1 MCHEKGIPFVD
12 LGATAKMY
20 LADGSTQDIPVTTVS
35 NSVPS
40 PCDTLGSYEVEY
52 EAEGLY
58 GFTSWRTRE
67 VEIGRFIS
75 HVLRSSFPRITTMT

>member
-20 LADGSTQDIPVTTVS
+20 LADGTLQDVPVTTVS

-40 PCDTLGSYEVEY
+40 PCDTTGIYEVEY
-52 EAEGLY
+52 EATGLY
-58 GFTSWRTRE
+58 GFTSRRTRQ
-67 VEIGRFIS
+67 VEIGWFVL
-75 HVLRSSFPRITTMT
+75 HVMCSSFP